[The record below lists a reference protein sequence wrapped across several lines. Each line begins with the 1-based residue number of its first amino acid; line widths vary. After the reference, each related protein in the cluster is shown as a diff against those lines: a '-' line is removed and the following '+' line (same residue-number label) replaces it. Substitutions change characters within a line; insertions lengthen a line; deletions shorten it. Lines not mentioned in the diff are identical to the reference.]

1 MEYLIQMFTTALG
14 DTDQTRW
21 ILSSAIGLA
30 SMLFLLGIALVIISA
45 ISPLRRRLRM
55 ASGNSSARRSAPS
68 RLAEVMAPIAPA
80 VLPRTSKERGH
91 MQQKLVEAGY
101 RGPQALMTFY
111 SIKFVLS
118 MIFLVGAL
126 LLVSVVPRFN
136 TVQVFMVFLTAVF
149 IGIAIPNFY
158 LNRRLERRKKAILH
172 AFPDALDLL
181 VACTEAG
188 LGLNAAIQR
197 VSEELFVSHPTLAEE
212 LFIVNAEMRAGV
224 NRSRALQNLSDR
236 NGVEEI
242 RGLVSML
249 NQSMRFGTSVADTL
263 RVYSEEFRDKRM
275 QRAEEQAAKL
285 GTKMIFPMVFCMF
298 PAFFI
303 IAVGPAVI
311 GVVHALRGSSL
322 GSG

>member
-1 MEYLIQMFTTALG
+1 
-14 DTDQTRW
+14 
-21 ILSSAIGLA
+21 
-30 SMLFLLGIALVIISA
+30 MLFLLGIALVIISA

-197 VSEELFVSHPTLAEE
+197 VSEELFVS
-212 LFIVNAEMRAGV
+212 
-224 NRSRALQNLSDR
+224 DR